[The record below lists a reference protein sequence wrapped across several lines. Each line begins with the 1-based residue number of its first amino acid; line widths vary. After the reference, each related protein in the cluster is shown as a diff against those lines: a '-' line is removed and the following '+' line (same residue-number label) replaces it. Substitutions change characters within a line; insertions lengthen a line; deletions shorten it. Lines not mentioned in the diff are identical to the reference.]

1 MHFFSLLVGESGRE
15 DEIVGVVALG
25 ILFDDLPDLALEIA
39 IRRRSAQT
47 LTIENC
53 LSGDW
58 FGNTFTFL
66 AQPSS
71 GPSHHLHQLV
81 ADVVRLQRVVHFACV
96 VQRVNVDGG
105 ATVGEVLILD
115 DESMTTTTQGLDRQ
129 IWGNLPKEFL

>member
-1 MHFFSLLVGESGRE
+1 MHFFSLLVGESRRE
-15 DEIVGVVALG
+15 DKIVGVVALG

-39 IRRRSAQT
+39 IRCRSAKA
-47 LTIENC
+47 LAIEYG

-66 AQPSS
+66 AQPAS

-81 ADVVRLQRVVHFACV
+81 ADVVRLQRVVHFARV

-105 ATVGEVLILD
+105 AAVGEVLILN
-115 DESMTTTTQGLDRQ
+115 DESVTATTQGLDRQ
-129 IWGNLPKEFL
+129 IWGNLTK